1 MNALADTWYIFLRDL
16 RTRIR
21 MPVFIFMTLFQPILW
36 LVLFTQI
43 FKSLGNMPGLGG
55 NSYLEFFAPG
65 VVVMT
70 VLFGSAFAGFG
81 MLMDIDTGRLAKMLA
96 TPVTRIAIITGRVAA
111 SVAVSIVQ
119 AIIVFIIAAIMGVH
133 FATGLFGVLFAF
145 LLVALLGTGFA
156 AFSNGLVLLLR
167 RQETVMA
174 VINFI
179 TMPLMFLSSMMMPGS
194 LLPGW
199 LNAARHFN
207 PVDYTI
213 VGVRDLVQRGYI
225 WSDLWPSLGVL
236 LTVAVVGVAFGTLM
250 FDTRAE

>member
-1 MNALADTWYIFLRDL
+1 MNALADTWYIVLRDL
-16 RTRIR
+16 RARIR

-55 NSYLEFFAPG
+55 SYLEFFAPG

-81 MLMDIDTGRLAKMLA
+81 MLMDIDAGRLFKMLA
-96 TPVTRIAIITGRVAA
+96 TPVTRVSIITGRVAA
-111 SVAVSIVQ
+111 SVVV
-119 AIIVFIIAAIMGVH
+119 AIIQAVVVFIIAAIMGVH
-133 FATGLFGVLFAF
+133 FATGLFGVLFA
-145 LLVALLGTGFA
+145 LVLVALLGVGFA

-174 VINFI
+174 VTNLF

-194 LLPGW
+194 VLPGW
-199 LNAARHFN
+199 LNAVRHFN
-207 PVDYTI
+207 PVDYAV
-213 VGVRDLVQRGYI
+213 VGVRDLVQRGYV
-225 WSDLWPSLGVL
+225 WSDLWLAFAVL
-236 LTVAVVGVAFGTLM
+236 LTVAVLGVAFGTLM
-250 FDTRAE
+250 FDTKAE

>member
-1 MNALADTWYIFLRDL
+1 MNALADTWYIILRDL
-16 RTRIR
+16 RQRIR
-21 MPVFIFMTLFQPILW
+21 MPVFVIMTLFQPILW

-55 NSYLEFFAPG
+55 SSYLEFFAPG

-81 MLMDIDTGRLAKMLA
+81 TLMDIDTGRLAKMLA
-96 TPVTRIAIITGRVAA
+96 TPVTRVSVITGRVTA
-111 SVAVSIVQ
+111 SVMVSIIQ
-119 AIIVFIIAAIMGVH
+119 AIVVFIIAAIMGVH
-133 FATGLFGVLFAF
+133 FATGLFGVLFA
-145 LLVALLGTGFA
+145 LVLVALLGAGFA
-156 AFSNGLVLLLR
+156 AFSNGLALLLR
-167 RQETVMA
+167 RQETVMT
-174 VINFI
+174 VTNLL
-179 TMPLMFLSSMMMPGS
+179 TMPLMFLSSMMMPAG

-213 VGVRDLVQRGYI
+213 VGVRDLVQRGYV
-225 WSDLWPSLGVL
+225 WSDLWLAFAVL
-236 LTVAVVGVAFGTLM
+236 LTVAVLGVAFGTLM

>member
-1 MNALADTWYIFLRDL
+1 MNALADTWYIVLRDL
-16 RTRIR
+16 RARIR

-55 NSYLEFFAPG
+55 SYLEFFAPG

-81 MLMDIDTGRLAKMLA
+81 MLMDIDAGRLSKMLA
-96 TPVTRIAIITGRVAA
+96 TPVTRVSIITGRVAA
-111 SVAVSIVQ
+111 SVVV
-119 AIIVFIIAAIMGVH
+119 AIIQAVVVFIIAAIMGVH
-133 FATGLFGVLFAF
+133 FATGLFGVLFA
-145 LLVALLGTGFA
+145 LVLVALLGVGFA

-174 VINFI
+174 VTNLF

-194 LLPGW
+194 VLPGW
-199 LNAARHFN
+199 LNAVRHFN
-207 PVDYTI
+207 PVDYAV
-213 VGVRDLVQRGYI
+213 VGVRDLVQRGYV
-225 WSDLWPSLGVL
+225 WSDLWLAFAVL
-236 LTVAVVGVAFGTLM
+236 LTLAVLGVAFGTLM
-250 FDTRAE
+250 FDTKAE

>member
-1 MNALADTWYIFLRDL
+1 MNALADTWYIVLRDL
-16 RTRIR
+16 RARIR

-43 FKSLGNMPGLGG
+43 FKSFGNMPGMGG
-55 NSYLEFFAPG
+55 SYLEFFAPG

-96 TPVTRIAIITGRVAA
+96 TPVNRVSIIMGRVAA
-111 SVAVSIVQ
+111 SVAVAIIQ
-119 AIIVFIIAAIMGVH
+119 AVIVFIIAAIMGVH
-133 FATGLFGVLFAF
+133 FATGLFGVLFA
-145 LLVALLGTGFA
+145 LVLVALLGVGFA

-167 RQETVMA
+167 RQETVMT
-174 VINFI
+174 VTNFF

-194 LLPGW
+194 LLPSW

-207 PVDYTI
+207 PVDYAV
-213 VGVRDLVQRGYI
+213 VGVRDLVQRGYV
-225 WSDLWPSLGVL
+225 WSDLWLAFAVL
-236 LTVAVVGVAFGTLM
+236 LTVAVLGVVFGTLM
-250 FDTRAE
+250 FETRAE